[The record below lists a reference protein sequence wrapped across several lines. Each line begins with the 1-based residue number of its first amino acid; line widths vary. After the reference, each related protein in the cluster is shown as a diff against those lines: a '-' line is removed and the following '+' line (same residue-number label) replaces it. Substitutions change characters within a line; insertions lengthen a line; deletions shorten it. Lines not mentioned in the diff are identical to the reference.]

1 MQGLAVEKYKGNIV
15 ISARWLIDNAVMTK
29 DMYDWENKQRHVNVV
44 RRGCKGTPALVDW
57 RTLPVKYQAK
67 VIELIGDPIKVVND
81 NVMLREAVK
90 LREARVKDLEA
101 WDYFG
106 KLTDANGRI
115 LKEDKVKALT
125 NSAKILN
132 AITDCLDEI
141 KSASIMRKQSFS
153 VKREFKEFAY
163 QVENNLSDYE
173 HDLPT
178 SPDRLYKIW
187 LDYSRNGYEALVHG
201 SLGKQTNNKNKRSA
215 EIEAVIS
222 ELLSKGNK
230 LSDVMVAKLME
241 TMGVE
246 IAPRRIQEIRKKN
259 ELINKPERDGVRK
272 FNNEALMQ
280 VDRSRPSQPML
291 MWVSDGWDAELYYQD
306 ERSRYNRL
314 TIVMVIDAFNDYIM
328 GYAIGD
334 HENTDLIIEAYRDA
348 INHAELLLGVPVMP
362 QQIQSDN
369 YGYKVLPPYYATIC
383 KEYTPAALGNA
394 KSKVIE
400 QYFRTVQSKLQ
411 LLPNYSGHNITAKK
425 QTNDEWISANSKYF
439 PTRDECIRQLQALV
453 EIERS
458 ERRQAL
464 LQAWMNRDEAKVL
477 MLDRCSYLAKFG
489 ERSRGNML
497 TPNGIK
503 LIRDGVEY
511 KYECADIKMREMRGE
526 RWTICYNRT
535 NMNVAVAE
543 SEDGRMRFE
552 LHAKVKV
559 PMAIAD
565 CTEED
570 FKVLQGYRDFN
581 KQLKTYVGE
590 RRAANQALAIGYVEK
605 KQLAGTFAG
614 RLLTENGQHKDL
626 KAKERKR
633 LAAMKKEAEDV
644 EVIKEE
650 KKEREI
656 VSIYSKM

>member
-1 MQGLAVEKYKGNIV
+1 MQAAVEKYKGNVV
-15 ISARWLIDNAVMTK
+15 ISARWLIDNAVMTY
-29 DMYDWENKQRHVNVV
+29 DMYKKENARRHINVV

-57 RTLPVKYQAK
+57 RTLPVRFQAK

-81 NVMLREAVK
+81 NLMLREAVK
-90 LREARVKDLEA
+90 RREARVKDLEA

-106 KLTDANGRI
+106 KLTDANGRM
-115 LKEDKVKALT
+115 LKEEKIKELT

-132 AITDCLDEI
+132 AITDCLDMI
-141 KSASIMRKQSFS
+141 KSAATMRSQSFN

-173 HDLPT
+173 HELPT
-178 SPDRLYKIW
+178 SPDRLYKVW

-201 SLGKQTNNKNKRSA
+201 SLGKQTNNKNKRPA
-215 EIEAVIS
+215 EVEAVIS
-222 ELLSKGNK
+222 ELLAMGNQ
-230 LSDVMVAKLME
+230 LSDVMVSKIAE
-241 TMGVE
+241 SMGVE

-259 ELINKPERDGVRK
+259 ELINQASREGVRK
-272 FNNEALMQ
+272 FSNTALMQ
-280 VDRSRPSQPML
+280 VDRCRPSQPML

-314 TIVMVIDAFNDYIM
+314 TIVMVVDAFNDYIM
-328 GYAIGD
+328 GYAIGE

-348 INHAELLLGVPVMP
+348 INHAELLLGMAVMP

-394 KSKVIE
+394 KAKVIE

-439 PTRDECIRQLQALV
+439 PARDECVRQLQALV

-464 LQAWMNRDEAKVL
+464 LQAWSNRDEAKVL
-477 MLDRCSYLAKFG
+477 MLDRCAYLAKFG

-503 LIRDGVEY
+503 LIRDGEEY
-511 KYECADIKMREMRGE
+511 KYECADIRMREMRGE
-526 RWTICYNRT
+526 RWTICYNRN

-543 SEDGRMRFE
+543 SEDGRVRFE

-570 FKVLQGYRDFN
+570 FRVLQGYRDFN
-581 KQLKTYVGE
+581 KQLKSYVGE
-590 RRAANQALAIGYVEK
+590 KRAENQALAIGYVEK

-633 LAAMKKEAEDV
+633 LAV
-644 EVIKEE
+644 EVTEVKEIKEE
-650 KKEREI
+650 KKER
-656 VSIYSKM
+656 

>member
-1 MQGLAVEKYKGNIV
+1 MQTAVEKYKGNIV
-15 ISARWLIDNAVMTK
+15 VSARWLIDNAVMTK
-29 DMYDWENKQRHVNVV
+29 DMYDWENRQRRINVV

-57 RTLPVKYQAK
+57 RTLPVRFQAK

-106 KLTDANGRI
+106 KLTDANGRM
-115 LKEDKVKALT
+115 LKEEKIKALA

-178 SPDRLYKIW
+178 SPDRLYKTW
-187 LDYSRNGYEALVHG
+187 LEYRRNGYEALVHG
-201 SLGKQTNNKNKRSA
+201 SLGKQTDNKNKRSA
-215 EIEAVIS
+215 EVEAVIS
-222 ELLSKGNK
+222 ELLAMGNQ
-230 LSDVMVAKLME
+230 LSDVMVSKIASS
-241 TMGVE
+241 MGVE
-246 IAPRRIQEIRKKN
+246 ISPRRIQEIRKKN
-259 ELINKPERDGVRK
+259 ELINQASREGVRK
-272 FNNEALMQ
+272 FSNTALMQ

-328 GYAIGD
+328 GYAIGE

-369 YGYKVLPPYYATIC
+369 YGSKVLPPYYATIC
-383 KEYTPAALGNA
+383 KQFIPASVGNA
-394 KSKVIE
+394 KAKVIE

-425 QTNDEWISANSKYF
+425 QTNDEWLSANSKYF
-439 PTRDECIRQLQALV
+439 PTRDECVRQLQALV
-453 EIERS
+453 EIERT

-464 LQAWMNRDEAKVL
+464 LQAWMNRDEEKVL
-477 MLDRCSYLAKFG
+477 MLDRCAYLAKFG

-503 LIRDGVEY
+503 LIRDGVEH
-511 KYECADIKMREMRGE
+511 KFECLDIRMREMRGE
-526 RWTICYNRT
+526 RWTICYNRN
-535 NMNVAVAE
+535 NMNVAMAE
-543 SEDGRMRFE
+543 SEDGRVRFE

-581 KQLKTYVGE
+581 KQLKSYVGE
-590 RRAANQALAIGYVEK
+590 KRAENQDLAIGYVEK
-605 KQLAGTFAG
+605 HQLAGTFAG

-633 LAAMKKEAEDV
+633 LAVAATEVKE
-644 EVIKEE
+644 IKEE

>member
-1 MQGLAVEKYKGNIV
+1 MQTAVEKYKGNIV
-15 ISARWLIDNAVMTK
+15 ISARWLIDNAVMTY
-29 DMYDWENKQRHVNVV
+29 DMYKKENARRHINVV

-57 RTLPVKYQAK
+57 RTLPVRFQAK

-81 NVMLREAVK
+81 NLMLREAVK
-90 LREARVKDLEA
+90 RREARVKDLEA

-106 KLTDANGRI
+106 TLTDANGRM
-115 LKEDKVKALT
+115 LKEEKIKALA

-141 KSASIMRKQSFS
+141 RSASIMRKQSFN

-201 SLGKQTNNKNKRSA
+201 SLGKQTTNKNKRPA
-215 EIEAVIS
+215 EVEAVIS
-222 ELLSKGNK
+222 ELLSMGNQ
-230 LSDVMVAKLME
+230 LSDVMVSKIAE
-241 TMGVE
+241 SMGVE

-259 ELINKPERDGVRK
+259 ELINQASREGVRK

-306 ERSRYNRL
+306 EKSRYNRL

-328 GYAIGD
+328 GYAIGE

-348 INHAELLLGVPVMP
+348 INHAELLLGMAVMP

-369 YGYKVLPPYYATIC
+369 YGSKVLPPYYATIC
-383 KEYTPAALGNA
+383 KQFIPASVGNA
-394 KSKVIE
+394 KAKVIE

-425 QTNDEWISANSKYF
+425 QTNDEWLSANSKYF
-439 PTRDECIRQLQALV
+439 PTREECVRQLQALV

-477 MLDRCSYLAKFG
+477 MLDRCRYLAKFG

-503 LIRDGVEY
+503 LIRDGEEY

-526 RWTICYNRT
+526 RWTICYNRN

-543 SEDGRMRFE
+543 SEDGRIRFE

-565 CTEED
+565 CTGED
-570 FKVLQGYRDFN
+570 FKVLQGYKDFN

-590 RRAANQALAIGYVEK
+590 RRSENQALAIEYVEK

-633 LAAMKKEAEDV
+633 LAV
-644 EVIKEE
+644 EVTEVKEIKEE